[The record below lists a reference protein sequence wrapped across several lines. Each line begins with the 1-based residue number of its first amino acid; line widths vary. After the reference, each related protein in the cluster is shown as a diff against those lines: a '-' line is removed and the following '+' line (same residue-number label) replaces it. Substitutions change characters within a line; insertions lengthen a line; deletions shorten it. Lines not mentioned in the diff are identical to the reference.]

1 MSNSSLSIAA
11 SMSTA
16 SQVGED
22 GVVAGWEE
30 LSIFFED
37 LQHQDIHPNKH
48 LNFLQQ
54 KRHVITINR
63 ARIKVGIPK
72 THLDPNSHG
81 PVGALV
87 FASTESNL
95 VMAGPKS
102 VKEMYCALL
111 SVSAL

>member
-1 MSNSSLSIAA
+1 
-11 SMSTA
+11 MSTA

-54 KRHVITINR
+54 KRHVIMINR

-81 PVGALV
+81 PVQALV
-87 FASTESNL
+87 FASTQW
-95 VMAGPKS
+95 MAGPKS
-102 VKEMYCALL
+102 VKEMYCAPL
-111 SVSAL
+111 SVSDSEISWQ